1 MNYLDYLPDAFKE
14 TKEYQALGAAFD
26 PLAADIKEEIG
37 AVPEEY
43 FPSSAEE
50 ELVRWERVLGLSG
63 SGEAAER
70 RFAVLTRLAGIR
82 PYTMAQL
89 KRQLR
94 ASMGEGQFAAEVWPD
109 EFLLRV
115 SVPPGTEKL
124 LSAMA
129 RELRRM
135 IPANMTLETAVSEP
149 LETGLYT
156 GAVLC
161 VSDRMRIG

>member
-1 MNYLDYLPDAFKE
+1 MDYLDYLPDAFRE
-14 TKEYQALGAAFD
+14 TKEYQALGEAFD
-26 PLAADIKEEIG
+26 PLTAELEDGIG

-43 FPSSAEE
+43 LPSSAQEQ
-50 ELVRWERVLGLSG
+50 LVRWERVLGLSG
-63 SGEAAER
+63 SGDIAER

-115 SVPPGTEKL
+115 SVPSGAEKL

-149 LETGLYT
+149 LESGLYT

-161 VSDRMRIG
+161 ISDRMQIR